1 MTIFKHEIKQVR
13 MTLLIW
19 GGVVGLM
26 ILVCMLTYS
35 GMDSDTSNMFENMGA
50 FSDAFGMDKLSIG
63 SLMGLYGIESGNV
76 LAIGGAFFAALIG
89 IGMLSKEE
97 NGHTAEFLLTHPISR
112 QRVVIEKIFATLF
125 IIILFNVMCLLF
137 SIASFAMIG
146 EMENVVWDA
155 FWLFHLA
162 QLVMQIEI
170 AFICFGISAFLKRG
184 GVGVGIG
191 LAAMMYFLNIICNI
205 SSEAEF
211 LKYITP
217 YQYAEPSQI
226 ISKVSIDGVLITVG
240 ITYAIIGIIVG
251 FCHYNRKDIAS

>member
-1 MTIFKHEIKQVR
+1 MTVFKHEIKQIR

-26 ILVCMLTYS
+26 ILVCMLTYP
-35 GMDSDTSNMFENMGA
+35 GMNSDASNALDNMGA
-50 FSDAFGMDKLSIG
+50 LSAAFGMDNLSIS
-63 SLMGLYGIESGNV
+63 SLMGLYGLECGNV

-112 QRVVIEKIFATLF
+112 RRVVVEKLFATLF
-125 IIILFNVMCLLF
+125 IVVLFNVLCLLF
-137 SIASFAMIG
+137 SIASFAIIG
-146 EMENVVWDA
+146 EMKNVVWDS

-162 QLVMQIEI
+162 QFVMQIEI
-170 AFICFGISAFLKRG
+170 AFICFGISAFIKRG
-184 GVGVGIG
+184 GIGVGLG
-191 LAAMMYFLNIICNI
+191 LAALMYFLNIICNM

-226 ISKVSIDGVLITVG
+226 ISKVSIDGMLIT
-240 ITYAIIGIIVG
+240 IGIAYAAIGVIVA
-251 FCHYNRKDIAS
+251 FCYYNRKDIVS